1 MFMLDRIA
9 AVGCVVLLLSAAGC
23 LVPEKCES
31 SGWSGKTAG
40 TAYLGDDVLW
50 RPRENLLFHMK
61 DELGSGF
68 SLRFTVRDMNTY
80 VHAPAPI
87 LFQVVGPDDRI
98 LVSARLEDDGI
109 TGGNFA
115 HQDGI
120 YDPFAD
126 FRYRQYH
133 RANTPGGMPPGKS
146 RSPYLRNPE
155 KLPFRVVEL
164 DVPAGGKVLGEFE
177 IMHRNDFLHVDEVFD
192 AVAVI
197 FFFHNGIIAHFAKN
211 VNIFR
216 DEKQAIFLLFLATNV
231 PCLFFR
237 VAVK

>member
-1 MFMLDRIA
+1 MLKQMISAGA
-9 AVGCVVLLLSAAGC
+9 AALLLGAAGC
-23 LVPEKCES
+23 VAPEKTKTPAPD
-31 SGWSGKTAG
+31 WKGKSAG
-40 TAYLGDDVLW
+40 SAYLGEDVLW

-155 KLPFRVVEL
+155 KLPFRVVDLE
-164 DVPAGGKVLGEFE
+164 VPAGGKGLLPGAGHRALGSFRL
-177 IMHRNDFLHVDEVFD
+177 HDGGPADPDGSSSRNGTACSSSERIWKK
-192 AVAVI
+192 AGSMSRKMRRI
-197 FFFHNGIIAHFAKN
+197 W
-211 VNIFR
+211 
-216 DEKQAIFLLFLATNV
+216 
-231 PCLFFR
+231 
-237 VAVK
+237 